1 MQFNQQINQ
10 LNQRQLDLKLLLKY
24 TDFAE
29 INWQP
34 LAIQINSLEQEKQ
47 QLKTLQWEDLPRHE
61 QRFKQML
68 NEGTIH
74 NMAMFQN
81 WLDHQQQT
89 IRDKIA
95 TINRSLAAIDY
106 SEVTYI
112 RLVADNHR
120 DPEINQFK
128 IDLRNWFLFN
138 ASERYRE
145 DDSEKEFYSDAGGK
159 SGGQKEKQQEQ
170 ERLLQETISQHRAE
184 AIS

>member
-47 QLKTLQWEDLPRHE
+47 QLETGSDILRTLR
-61 QRFKQML
+61 QRL
-68 NEGTIH
+68 ERCE
-74 NMAMFQN
+74 A
-81 WLDHQQQT
+81 
-89 IRDKIA
+89 A
-95 TINRSLAAIDY
+95 TG
-106 SEVTYI
+106 E
-112 RLVADNHR
+112 
-120 DPEINQFK
+120 K
-128 IDLRNWFLFN
+128 
-138 ASERYRE
+138 RYRE